1 MEAEWVGLLA
11 GVLTTLAYIPQL
23 IKVLRDKHTQ
33 SISLGMYVLITCG
46 IASWFI
52 YGWMIDSISLLLANG
67 ITFVMAVIILIM
79 KIKHG

>member
-23 IKVLRDKHTQ
+23 IKVLREKHTQ
-33 SISLGMYVLITCG
+33 SISLGMYVLICG
-46 IASWFI
+46 GIGLWFV

-67 ITFVMAVIILIM
+67 ITFVMAVVILIM
-79 KIKHG
+79 KIRHG